1 MMNDDNTKEE
11 KTPTFF
17 DILKWELSV
26 IQQKISEHRNIVFWG
41 LAIFILFIF
50 VDANSTLR
58 MTCKPFLQS
67 GGDDPV
73 PAAPAP
79 VSNTTP
85 SNNSKGSSNN
95 KNGEQG
101 NNNNN
106 NNNMD
111 NDTGD
116 NKKKDKKDKKESK
129 DDKLS
134 LKEKRQRDIDKA
146 FGPSGFFNK
155 IKFHLMAGLT
165 AIGILLLAV
174 GVVLIPIILYAVV
187 LFTTMKTNM
196 SGIVKKL

>member
-11 KTPTFF
+11 KNPTFF

-41 LAIFILFIF
+41 LVIFILFIF

-85 SNNSKGSSNN
+85 SNNRKGNNMGN
-95 KNGEQG
+95 KN
-101 NNNNN
+101 NY

>member
-41 LAIFILFIF
+41 LVIFILFIF

-79 VSNTTP
+79 APVSNTTP
-85 SNNSKGSSNN
+85 SNNSKGNN
-95 KNGEQG
+95 MG
-101 NNNNN
+101 NDMNND
-106 NNNMD
+106 MD

-116 NKKKDKKDKKESK
+116 SKKKGKKDKKKSK
-129 DDKLS
+129 GDKL
-134 LKEKRQRDIDKA
+134 LFRERRQRDMGRA
-146 FGPSGFFNK
+146 FGTKGGFFNK

-165 AIGILLLAV
+165 AIGILLLVV

>member
-1 MMNDDNTKEE
+1 
-11 KTPTFF
+11 
-17 DILKWELSV
+17 
-26 IQQKISEHRNIVFWG
+26 
-41 LAIFILFIF
+41 
-50 VDANSTLR
+50 
-58 MTCKPFLQS
+58 
-67 GGDDPV
+67 
-73 PAAPAP
+73 
-79 VSNTTP
+79 
-85 SNNSKGSSNN
+85 
-95 KNGEQG
+95 
-101 NNNNN
+101 
-106 NNNMD
+106 MD

>member
-11 KTPTFF
+11 KNPTFF

-41 LAIFILFIF
+41 LVIFILFIF

-85 SNNSKGSSNN
+85 SNNRKGNN
-95 KNGEQG
+95 MG
-101 NNNNN
+101 NNNNY